1 MERRERRLD
10 GWDGNARLLSLS
22 LSLLRE
28 LTEKLTRDGPKETR
42 GPKEEEEEEDEKEE
56 DEEDVFDS

>member
-1 MERRERRLD
+1 MHTHTWRVERDALMV
-10 GWDGNARLLSLS
+10 GMATPGSYLS

-42 GPKEEEEEEDEKEE
+42 GPKEEEEEE
-56 DEEDVFDS
+56 EDVFDS

>member
-1 MERRERRLD
+1 L
-10 GWDGNARLLSLS
+10 GWQRQALIS

-42 GPKEEEEEEDEKEE
+42 GPKEEEEEEEE
-56 DEEDVFDS
+56 EEEDVFDS

>member
-1 MERRERRLD
+1 M
-10 GWDGNARLLSLS
+10 GWQRQDLIS

-42 GPKEEEEEEDEKEE
+42 GPKEEEEKDDEKEE
-56 DEEDVFDS
+56 EEEEDVFDS

>member
-1 MERRERRLD
+1 MV
-10 GWDGNARLLSLS
+10 GMATPGSYLS

-56 DEEDVFDS
+56 EEEDVFDS